1 MSNNPN
7 QNLNTDTSENREPTP
22 DEIRTVLKPL
32 FEEFN
37 QVLQKY
43 GLKDV
48 EVVDFTTIVS
58 SKVLREATDSSQTIL
73 DEYNDILRK
82 TGFSDVYKDL
92 EIINFTIAATSL
104 VRPQKREDVRS
115 KKREDVFTEMAK
127 INERDVF
134 VHIGDERTELI
145 TIREPITDERRE
157 QLLLFLKGNLA
168 VAGLGCACKDKNNK
182 CKPCPDVISEELIE

>member
-7 QNLNTDTSENREPTP
+7 QNFNTDISENQEPTP

-37 QVLQKY
+37 QVIQRY

-58 SKVLREATDSSQTIL
+58 SKVVRQVRDSSKTIL
-73 DEYNDILRK
+73 DEYNDILKK

-92 EIINFTIAATSL
+92 EIIDFTIAATSL
-104 VRPQKREDVRS
+104 
-115 KKREDVFTEMAK
+115 
-127 INERDVF
+127 
-134 VHIGDERTELI
+134 
-145 TIREPITDERRE
+145 IRQQAFAQVTDERRE
-157 QLLLFLKGNLA
+157 QILLFLKLK
-168 VAGLGCACKDKNNK
+168 LILECKCRDINNE
-182 CKPCPDVISEELIE
+182 CIPCPHGTH